1 MSNPLFGKNMQGP
14 SNPIDSLTA
23 FVNNGGNPQQAMQM
37 LIGNNPQVK
46 QMMTQLNNMR
56 GNRSLEEFALEGAK
70 QRGLDVNQ
78 IKNLAK
84 RMGAK

>member
-1 MSNPLFGKNMQGP
+1 MSNPLFNKNMAGP
-14 SNPIDSLTA
+14 SNPIDSLMA
-23 FVNNGGNPQQAMQM
+23 FVNSGGNAQQAMQM
-37 LIGNNPQVK
+37 MLGNNPQLK
-46 QMMTQLNNMR
+46 QVMTQVNNMR

>member
-1 MSNPLFGKNMQGP
+1 MYNPLFTKNTQNMN
-14 SNPIDSLTA
+14 NPIESLTA
-23 FVNNGGNPQQAMQM
+23 FINNGGNPQQAMQM
-37 LIGNNPQVK
+37 LISKNPEVN
-46 QMMTQLNNMR
+46 QMITQINNMR